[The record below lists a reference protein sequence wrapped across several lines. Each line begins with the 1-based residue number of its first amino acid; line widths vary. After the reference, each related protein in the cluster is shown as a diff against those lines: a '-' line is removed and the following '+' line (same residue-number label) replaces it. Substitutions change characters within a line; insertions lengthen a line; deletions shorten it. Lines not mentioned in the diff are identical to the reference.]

1 LRWFE
6 TLGDNVKNS
15 WDLLTESFLEEFGE
29 QQKYVDLVIE
39 ITKLS
44 QGEKEKI
51 RDYHAR
57 VIELRRK
64 LDA

>member
-29 QQKYVDLVIE
+29 QQKYADLMIE

-57 VIELRRK
+57 VLELRRK

>member
-6 TLGDNVKNS
+6 TLGENVKNS

-29 QQKYVDLVIE
+29 QQKYADLMIE

-44 QGEKEKI
+44 QGKKEKI
-51 RDYHAR
+51 RDYHTR
-57 VIELRRK
+57 VLELRRK